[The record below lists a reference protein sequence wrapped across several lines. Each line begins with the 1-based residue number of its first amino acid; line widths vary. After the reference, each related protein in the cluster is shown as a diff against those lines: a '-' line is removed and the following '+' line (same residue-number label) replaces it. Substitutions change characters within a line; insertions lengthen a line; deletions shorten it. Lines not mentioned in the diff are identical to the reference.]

1 MLLEPMK
8 MTMMLSLEL
17 KLKTRHHQKAQPL
30 MLMLT
35 MPLKMPRRQLD
46 RRRLGI
52 MVWEA
57 IYGDRSRH

>member
-30 MLMLT
+30 ILMLT
-35 MPLKMPRRQLD
+35 MPLKMPRTCER
-46 RRRLGI
+46 
-52 MVWEA
+52 VNV
-57 IYGDRSRH
+57 